1 MAEPRRAS
9 SYRWVIEILLLLALA
24 SQTLTWL
31 APAPILSAII
41 ADLKIHLGDAGLLI
55 SVIALCIAIFALL
68 GAMVAQK
75 FGALRSFIG
84 GVWLLAIGG
93 ILSGYASSF
102 GALLA
107 CRVLEGIGFGVMI
120 APPAT
125 LVMQWFDES
134 QWPYMNMLN
143 AVAPFAGLTAAFA
156 VTGPVFNAL
165 GGRWRAALLAYGV
178 AVAAIAIAWT
188 TLGRSAPGHEHARG
202 HVSEPGATARVLRMR
217 EIWTIA
223 IALFAGMW
231 VFQLFSAFLPE
242 FYETVRAMP
251 MDRAGSMTALV
262 PFAGMFAAAGAG
274 ILTGVIGLRRPFTWP
289 MQVLFVLGC
298 IGSVTLTSP
307 AALRLSLILIGVGS
321 AALLPTLSTIV
332 MELPGMTPTSAG
344 SGLGVVWCAG
354 YAGAFLS
361 PVICGALAGRFGLE
375 NVMVGSLVFGLVAIG
390 GFFLVPE
397 TGRGRA
403 GSRVTSADLRT
414 SGTVV

>member
-1 MAEPRRAS
+1 MAEPQRAS

-188 TLGRSAPGHEHARG
+188 ILGRSAPGHEHALG

-274 ILTGVIGLRRPFTWP
+274 ILTGIIGLRRPFTWP